1 MQGRGYTMKTIIAG
15 SRGITDY
22 QLVAAAVDES
32 GFDVT
37 VVVSGGAK
45 GVDGLGERWALEHGV
60 PIVRVLPDWRR
71 YGRGAG
77 LVRNAEMVDGAEAL
91 VALWDGKSRGT
102 ANVVAVA
109 SRKGLRVFV
118 KCVAAAR

>member
-1 MQGRGYTMKTIIAG
+1 MKTIIAG

-22 QLVAAAVDES
+22 QLVAAAVAES

-45 GVDGLGERWALEHGV
+45 GVDGLGERWALDHDV
-60 PIVRVLPDWRR
+60 PFVRFLPDWRR

-77 LVRNAEMVDGAEAL
+77 LVRNTQMIDGADAL
-91 VALWDGKSRGT
+91 VALWDGASRGT
-102 ANVVAVA
+102 AHVIRMARA
-109 SRKGLRVFV
+109 RGLSVHV
-118 KCVAAAR
+118 KRLAA

>member
-1 MQGRGYTMKTIIAG
+1 MKTIIAG

-22 QLVAAAVDES
+22 QLVAAAVAES

-45 GVDGLGERWALEHGV
+45 GVDSLGERWALEHGV
-60 PIVRVLPDWRR
+60 PVERVLPDWRR

-77 LVRNAEMVDGAEAL
+77 LVRNAEMIDGADAL
-91 VALWDGKSRGT
+91 VALWDGASRGT
-102 ANVVAVA
+102 AHVIRMA
-109 SRKGLRVFV
+109 RKRGLSVHV
-118 KCVAAAR
+118 KLLAA